1 MGDIG
6 PLSNEFSRSYLV
18 IDVAALTRVQVCPEG
33 GDEVIWF
40 KGIWDS
46 VWFVAG
52 VVGIIK
58 KGKISVAAQEDEVIL
73 YREGV
78 ESKDFSKINFRKVVI
93 AQGNLFSAS
102 SSRNII
108 KRRAF
113 PGRRKLIWKLRTWQR
128 TVRSQ
133 EKGRNK
139 VG

>member
-6 PLSNEFSRSYLV
+6 PLSNEFGRSYLV

-78 ESKDFSKINFRKVVI
+78 ESKDFSKINFLIVVI
-93 AQGNLFSAS
+93 AQGNFSATG
-102 SSRNII
+102 RNII

-113 PGRRKLIWKLRTWQR
+113 PGRRKLIWKLRRWER
-128 TVRSQ
+128 TVRS
-133 EKGRNK
+133 
-139 VG
+139 